1 MSLQRLVSNLVRLG
15 WADYE
20 IHALLRGAD
29 RAVIDREIKRAR
41 KWTTSN
47 YLSTGANSPTTSP

>member
-1 MSLQRLVSNLVRLG
+1 MSLQRLVRNLVRLG

-20 IHALLRGAD
+20 IHALLRGTD
-29 RAVIDREIKRAR
+29 TAVIDREIKRAR

-47 YLSTGANSPTTSP
+47 LLSTGADSSTTSP

>member
-1 MSLQRLVSNLVRLG
+1 LVRLG
-15 WADYE
+15 WEDYE
-20 IHALLRGAD
+20 IHALLRGTD

-47 YLSTGANSPTTSP
+47 LLSTGENSSTTSP